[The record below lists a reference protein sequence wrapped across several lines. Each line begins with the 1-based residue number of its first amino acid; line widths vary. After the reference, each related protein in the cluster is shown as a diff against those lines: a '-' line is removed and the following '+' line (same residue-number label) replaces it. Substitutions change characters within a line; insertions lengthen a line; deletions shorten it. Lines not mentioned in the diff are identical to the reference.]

1 MLSVSCRADDELTPP
16 ARLAAAGKRLDTML
30 QAVSQVRTALDRFYA
45 TLNDEQ
51 KAQFEAIGP
60 RRTSFADR
68 ADMMQRRGRR
78 YSAARDSGCDPGL
91 LSGITRC
98 RTKGPLMTANP
109 VLWNLSESGV
119 ATVTLN
125 RPEVNNAYDAGLIN
139 GVLAAMDELGKKPN
153 LRVVVLKGNGKH
165 FQAGADLKWINGVR
179 PKSAADNEAVS
190 RATFEAVQRLN
201 TLPIPTVALVQ
212 GGCFGGGTGVI
223 SACDV
228 VIAADN
234 ALFSITE
241 VRWGLTAAIIIPQL
255 CDAIGVRQVRRYALT
270 GERFGA
276 ADARRIGLVHEVVPL
291 AELEAAGAKV
301 VEQLLANGPQAMAET
316 KALALESSFGGMS
329 VDDDAYARLVR
340 MHSDRR
346 QTKGGVGGVGVV
358 RGKAGREVG
367 GGREVSSSVAP
378 TRLRQQ

>member
-1 MLSVSCRADDELTPP
+1 MS
-16 ARLAAAGKRLDTML
+16 
-30 QAVSQVRTALDRFYA
+30 
-45 TLNDEQ
+45 
-51 KAQFEAIGP
+51 AQ
-60 RRTSFADR
+60 
-68 ADMMQRRGRR
+68 
-78 YSAARDSGCDPGL
+78 
-91 LSGITRC
+91 
-98 RTKGPLMTANP
+98 P
-109 VLWNLSESGV
+109 VLWNLDERGV

-139 GVLAAMDELGKKPN
+139 GVLAAMDDLGSKPN

-179 PKSAADNEAVS
+179 PKSVEENEVVS
-190 RATFEAVQRLN
+190 RATYEAVQRLN

-228 VIAADN
+228 VVAADN

-255 CDAIGVRQVRRYALT
+255 CDSIGVRQVRRYALT

-276 ADARRIGLVHEVVPL
+276 EDARRIGLAHEVVPL
-291 AELEAAGAKV
+291 AGLEAAGNKV
-301 VEQLLANGPQAMAET
+301 VEQLLGNGPAAMAET

-329 VDDDAYARLVR
+329 VDDAAYARLVK
-340 MHSDRR
+340 MHSARR
-346 QTKGGVGGVGVV
+346 QTAEASEGLASFTEKRAGNWA
-358 RGKAGREVG
+358 KAR
-367 GGREVSSSVAP
+367 
-378 TRLRQQ
+378 